1 MSGKLF
7 NVTVHK
13 WNRAKKKIT
22 ERIKNVGKFYQF
34 VRAGFG
40 KFFFGLIAS
49 PIIEVL
55 QSFLP

>member
-1 MSGKLF
+1 MSGKVFTLMYI
-7 NVTVHK
+7 N
-13 WNRAKKKIT
+13 WREQEKIT
-22 ERIKNVGKFYQF
+22 ERIKNAGKFYQF

-55 QSFLP
+55 KGFLP